1 MGTRTAPRAIER
13 RGSSDLAHQGDA
25 MRPGPTLREMYAL
38 SGQAQ
43 KRAGPAEVRACDT
56 MCAWWGPQR
65 RRRAVAR
72 TTGPRGC

>member
-65 RRRAVAR
+65 RRRAVAG